1 MTVEA
6 APASPITAKRVTWLF
21 ACVLL
26 LAVALIWAWLSMR
39 SVMGV
44 GGACASGGAYEI
56 ATPCPD
62 GSWLIAI
69 AMPMLII
76 TALVGSMFAATM
88 SAPNLLL
95 PMWML
100 LFGSLGWNFLEF
112 GLFRGDVEVGWI
124 VCGVMFELMAL
135 PVLFLIPVGRKHTPK
150 RSDGTP
156 RLWWWIGCYLGL
168 ASVGVSLGAW
178 SYVAIAT

>member
-1 MTVEA
+1 MTVET
-6 APASPITAKRVTWLF
+6 APASPITAKRVVWLF
-21 ACVLL
+21 SCVVL

-44 GGACASGGAYEI
+44 GGSCASGGPYEI

-69 AMPMLII
+69 AIPMMII
-76 TALVGSMFAATM
+76 TAMVGSGFAATM

-95 PMWML
+95 PMWFL
-100 LFGSLGWNFLEF
+100 LFASLGWNFLEF
-112 GLFRGDVEVGWI
+112 GIFRGGTEVGWI
-124 VCGVMFELMAL
+124 VCGVLFMAMAL
-135 PVLFLIPVGRKHTPK
+135 PVLFLIPVGRKHPPK
-150 RSDGTP
+150 RPEGTP
-156 RLWWWIGCYLGL
+156 PLWWWIGCYLGL

-178 SYVAIAT
+178 VYAAVST